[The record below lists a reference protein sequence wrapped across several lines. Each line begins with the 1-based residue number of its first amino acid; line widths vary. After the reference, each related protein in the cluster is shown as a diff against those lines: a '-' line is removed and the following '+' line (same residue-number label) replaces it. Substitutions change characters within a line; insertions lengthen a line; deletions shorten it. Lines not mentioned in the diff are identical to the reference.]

1 MVSNSELV
9 VNPHFFLDP
18 AASSVEG
25 AAKLNVKPAPLKS
38 FANAASSDENKVS
51 YKMLVT
57 VVLLHMTGLVGI
69 LYAKPETVELEK
81 PQTPMMVSLV
91 SHVENMPEEK
101 PLPVV
106 EQKPVVKKALVKPQK
121 VVEQP
126 RVVNDDAARKI
137 EQKEPVTTEKV
148 ETPVVAEKTPA
159 DVQPAAKA
167 SEAVAEVAKAK
178 AAPEPAIE
186 PPSFGAAY
194 LNNPAPAYPMSARR
208 MGEQG
213 KVLLKVLVS
222 EDGKASTVQV
232 DRSSGHSKLDEA
244 AVEAVKKWSF
254 VPAKR
259 SNKPMSAYV
268 LVPINFSLN
277 S

>member
-1 MVSNSELV
+1 MVSSSELA

-18 AASSVEG
+18 VASRVES
-25 AAKLNVKPAPLKS
+25 ANKLNIKPAPLK
-38 FANAASSDENKVS
+38 ADMASSTEDKVS
-51 YKMLVT
+51 YKMLVA
-57 VVLLHMTGLVGI
+57 VVMLHMTGLIGI
-69 LYAKPETVELEK
+69 LYAKPETVTLEK

-106 EQKPVVKKALVKPQK
+106 EQKPVVKKAVVKPQK
-121 VVEQP
+121 MVEKP
-126 RVVNDDAARKI
+126 RVINDDAARKI

-148 ETPVVAEKTPA
+148 ETPVVAENTPTNA
-159 DVQPAAKA
+159 QPAAKA
-167 SEAVAEVAKAK
+167 TDTVAEVAKAK

-222 EDGKASTVQV
+222 EDGKAATVQV

>member
-81 PQTPMMVSLV
+81 PQTPMIVSLV

>member
-18 AASSVEG
+18 AASIVEG

-38 FANAASSDENKVS
+38 FANTASSDENKVS

-81 PQTPMMVSLV
+81 PQTPMIVSLV

-222 EDGKASTVQV
+222 EDGKAATVQV

>member
-1 MVSNSELV
+1 MVSSSELA

-18 AASSVEG
+18 VASRVES
-25 AAKLNVKPAPLKS
+25 ANKLNIKPAPLK
-38 FANAASSDENKVS
+38 ADMASSTEDKVS
-51 YKMLVT
+51 YKMLVA
-57 VVLLHMTGLVGI
+57 VVMLHMTGLVGI
-69 LYAKPETVELEK
+69 LYAKPETVTLEK

-101 PLPVV
+101 PLPVI
-106 EQKPVVKKALVKPQK
+106 EQKPVVKKAVVKPQK
-121 VVEQP
+121 VVEKP

-148 ETPVVAEKTPA
+148 ETPVVAENTPTNA
-159 DVQPAAKA
+159 QPAAKA
-167 SEAVAEVAKAK
+167 TDTVAEVAKAK

-222 EDGKASTVQV
+222 EDGKAATVQV

>member
-1 MVSNSELV
+1 MVSSSELA

-18 AASSVEG
+18 VASRVENG
-25 AAKLNVKPAPLKS
+25 SKLNVKAAPLK
-38 FANAASSDENKVS
+38 ADMASSTEDKVS
-51 YKMLVT
+51 YKMLVA
-57 VVLLHMTGLVGI
+57 VVMLHMTGLIGI
-69 LYAKPETVELEK
+69 LYAKPETVTLEK

-106 EQKPVVKKALVKPQK
+106 EQKPVVKKAVVKPQK
-121 VVEQP
+121 MVEKP

-148 ETPVVAEKTPA
+148 ETPVVAESTPTDA
-159 DVQPAAKA
+159 QPAAKA
-167 SEAVAEVAKAK
+167 TDTVAEVAKAK

-222 EDGKASTVQV
+222 EDGKAATVQV

>member
-9 VNPHFFLDP
+9 ANPHFFLDP
-18 AASSVEG
+18 AVRSVE
-25 AAKLNVKPAPLKS
+25 AANKLNVKSAPLKA
-38 FANAASSDENKVS
+38 ANATSAEERTVS
-51 YKMLVT
+51 YRMLAL
-57 VVLLHMTGLVGI
+57 VVALHMTGLVGI
-69 LYAKPETVELEK
+69 LYAKPETVEPVK
-81 PQTPMMVSLV
+81 PPEPMMVSLV
-91 SHVENMPEEK
+91 SHVENMPVEK

-106 EQKPVVKKALVKPQK
+106 EQKPVVKKAVVKPQK

-126 RVVNDDAARKI
+126 RVINDDAARKI

-148 ETPVVAEKTPA
+148 ETPVVAENTPTEA
-159 DVQPAAKA
+159 QPAAKA
-167 SEAVAEVAKAK
+167 TETVAEVAKAK
-178 AAPEPAIE
+178 AVPEPAIE

-194 LNNPAPAYPMSARR
+194 LNNPAPTYPMSARR

-222 EDGKASTVQV
+222 EDGKATTVQV

>member
-1 MVSNSELV
+1 
-9 VNPHFFLDP
+9 
-18 AASSVEG
+18 
-25 AAKLNVKPAPLKS
+25 
-38 FANAASSDENKVS
+38 
-51 YKMLVT
+51 
-57 VVLLHMTGLVGI
+57 
-69 LYAKPETVELEK
+69 
-81 PQTPMMVSLV
+81 MMVSLV

-106 EQKPVVKKALVKPQK
+106 EQKPVVKKAVVKPQK

>member
-18 AASSVEG
+18 AASIVEG

-38 FANAASSDENKVS
+38 FANTASSDENKVS

-81 PQTPMMVSLV
+81 PQTPMIVSLV

-106 EQKPVVKKALVKPQK
+106 EQKPVVKKAVVKPQK

-148 ETPVVAEKTPA
+148 ETPVVAEKTAA

>member
-1 MVSNSELV
+1 MVSSSELA

-18 AASSVEG
+18 VVSSVETAG
-25 AAKLNVKPAPLKS
+25 KLNVKPAPLK
-38 FANAASSDENKVS
+38 AHMASSAEDKVS
-51 YKMLVT
+51 YKMLVA
-57 VVLLHMTGLVGI
+57 VLVLHMTGLVSI
-69 LYAKPETVELEK
+69 LYAKPETVALEK

-106 EQKPVVKKALVKPQK
+106 EQKPVVKKAVVKPQK
-121 VVEQP
+121 VVEKP
-126 RVVNDDAARKI
+126 RVINDDAARKI

-148 ETPVVAEKTPA
+148 ETPVVAENTPTEA
-159 DVQPAAKA
+159 APAAKA
-167 SEAVAEVAKAK
+167 TETVAEVAKAK

-222 EDGKASTVQV
+222 EDGKAATVQV